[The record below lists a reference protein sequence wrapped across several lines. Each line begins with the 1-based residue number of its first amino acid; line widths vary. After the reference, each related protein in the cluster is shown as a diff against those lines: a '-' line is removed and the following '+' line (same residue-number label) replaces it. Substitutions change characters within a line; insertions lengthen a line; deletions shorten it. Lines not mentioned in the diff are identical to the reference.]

1 MSDEF
6 ETVFEHSTYNRA
18 DGPSKSQKKRDA
30 KALQDLGVDIMA
42 QKVDFIR
49 DLDLPAELAQA
60 LLDGQTMERGARKRQ
75 IKYIGRLLRDIDVAP
90 VQTALAS
97 LHEES
102 AEDVRAFHRVEGW
115 RDRLLDEGEDAVAA
129 LAAEVPGL
137 DMAGLRK
144 ILRSAAG
151 ATGEGRKKAS
161 RALFRFLRG
170 QLSD

>member
-102 AEDVRAFHRVEGW
+102 AEDVRAFQSWEPVMTPPVRYIPPPTARVTSRGT
-115 RDRLLDEGEDAVAA
+115 RAA
-129 LAAEVPGL
+129 TV
-137 DMAGLRK
+137 
-144 ILRSAAG
+144 SAKEF
-151 ATGEGRKKAS
+151 TR
-161 RALFRFLRG
+161 
-170 QLSD
+170 